1 MRRNRL
7 IRHMVSNLFVVYAA
21 ASLVPVVL
29 LGLVLIHGYQ
39 DQALRR
45 GLEQGK
51 AQAAVIQEM
60 AIAPALH
67 GDDLSEGLTGAEL
80 ERLQSATDLA
90 IFSGSVSRLRLR
102 SFSGQVTFS
111 DDGSTAGAL
120 PTTHPA
126 FRGASAGRTTAS
138 IVRDP
143 QAGRGQLIRV
153 LQPVVANASGRAT
166 GVFEVYLPYDQIA
179 AEVQVQTR
187 HTVWQLAVGL
197 AGLYMVLALIAW
209 YTTRKLHRHAAERE
223 HHSLHDGLTGLPN
236 REWFRA
242 RAEDTLA
249 RSERSGENGA
259 VVLVDLDRFKEVNDT
274 LGHAAGD
281 ELLRVVGRRLSEA
294 LRTDDAVARLGG
306 DEFGLVLPRVDAD
319 SVLPLLHAVRGAL
332 AEEIVLDGLAL
343 RVEASFG
350 VALYPETSLDLEVLL
365 QSADAAMY
373 QGKRGSAGIVVH
385 QHDTPAGPHTL
396 TVQQEVHRA
405 LERDELVL
413 HYQPK
418 IDLESGRTCGVE
430 ALVRWQ
436 HPTRGLLLPGEFLP
450 AVERSSLIEPL
461 TAWVLRRALTDRR
474 SWADLGID
482 WTVAVNVSARNLEAD
497 GLPTLVTALL
507 AELHLPASTLHLE
520 ITETALALD
529 PEVTA
534 RALRA
539 LTERGV
545 QVAIDDFGVGY
556 TSLSQLRG
564 LSVAEIKIDRTFVT
578 DLDRNPK
585 DQAIVDSIIGLARGL
600 GCRVTAEGVETEAV
614 ADWLTQSGCRYA
626 QGYFFDRP
634 LPWPE
639 LVRRAAQRQTILSER
654 STA

>member
-1 MRRNRL
+1 M
-7 IRHMVSNLFVVYAA
+7 
-21 ASLVPVVL
+21 
-29 LGLVLIHGYQ
+29 
-39 DQALRR
+39 
-45 GLEQGK
+45 
-51 AQAAVIQEM
+51 
-60 AIAPALH
+60 
-67 GDDLSEGLTGAEL
+67 
-80 ERLQSATDLA
+80 
-90 IFSGSVSRLRLR
+90 
-102 SFSGQVTFS
+102 
-111 DDGSTAGAL
+111 
-120 PTTHPA
+120 
-126 FRGASAGRTTAS
+126 
-138 IVRDP
+138 
-143 QAGRGQLIRV
+143 V

-179 AEVQVQTR
+179 SEVQVQTR
-187 HTVWQLAVGL
+187 HTVWQLAAGL
-197 AGLYMVLALIAW
+197 AGLYMILALIAW
-209 YTTRKLHRHAAERE
+209 YTSRKLHRHAAERE
-223 HHSLHDGLTGLPN
+223 HQALHDGLTGLPN

-249 RSERSGENGA
+249 RSERSGESGA

-319 SVLPLLHAVRGAL
+319 TVLPLLHTVRGAL

-350 VALYPETSLDLEVLL
+350 VALYPETSQDLEVLL

-385 QHDTPAGPHTL
+385 QHDTPTGPQTL

-405 LERDELVL
+405 LERDELIL

-418 IDLESGRTCGVE
+418 IDLESGKTCGVE

-436 HPTRGLLLPGEFLP
+436 HPQRGLLLPGEFLP

-474 SWADLGID
+474 SWGDLGID

-497 GLPTLVTALL
+497 GFPAFVTALL
-507 AELHLPASTLHLE
+507 AELHLPASSLHLE

-529 PEVTA
+529 PVITV
-534 RALRA
+534 RALSA
-539 LTERGV
+539 LAERGV

-564 LSVAEIKIDRTFVT
+564 LPVAEIKIDRNFVT
-578 DLDRNPK
+578 HVDRNPQ
-585 DQAIVDSIIGLARGL
+585 DQAIVTSIIGLARGL
-600 GCRVTAEGVETEAV
+600 ACRVTAEGVETETV
-614 ADWLTQSGCRYA
+614 ADWLAQSGCGYA

-639 LVRRAAQRQTILSER
+639 LVRAAQCQTVPSER
-654 STA
+654 ST